1 MPQTYY
7 TIADIQLQPE
17 AVQGPATITMTDLA
31 DAWSSLIP
39 IDTLADKKVWA
50 TKPYDFPFPYV
61 NLGPLPVVAQD
72 PMSTYAA
79 DQNNRFVQRYI
90 TK

>member
-7 TIADIQLQPE
+7 TTADIHLQPG

-31 DAWSSLIP
+31 DTWSAIMP

-50 TKPYDFPFPYV
+50 AQPYDFPNTYV

-90 TK
+90 AK